1 MYNKWI
7 PLSKTIDITITAIII
22 KSTPNLYSFNFFSFL
37 EIKKYK
43 PIPITAKNPTNTNDF
58 TK

>member
-22 KSTPNLYSFNFFSFL
+22 NDLFETHLY
-37 EIKKYK
+37 
-43 PIPITAKNPTNTNDF
+43 P
-58 TK
+58 